1 MHNSMKLNFK
11 KKVKSYLLGFLFSI
25 MLTVLSFLVVTEKIF
40 SSEINYLIILL
51 SAISQIIIHFLYF
64 LDLNFSSEE
73 KWNVVTLVFVM
84 IIIFI
89 IVFGSIWIM
98 RNLNYHMLLHS

>member
-1 MHNSMKLNFK
+1 MKLNFK